1 MMRIV
6 YISNC
11 KDRPLYNFLLG
22 AHRLAMIGLD
32 AEAER
37 GVESAMV
44 GRGLILWLA
53 EQKAPIL
60 RNDEKLTSDR
70 FELFQRAVDVFDD
83 WMRCSEK
90 FSSVDRAVLIQ
101 SIRSWAW
108 PPGTEPQQQ
117 QEALTEGCP
126 END

>member
-1 MMRIV
+1 
-6 YISNC
+6 
-11 KDRPLYNFLLG
+11 
-22 AHRLAMIGLD
+22 MIGLD
-32 AEAER
+32 EEAER

-60 RNDEKLTSDR
+60 RNDEKLISDR
-70 FELFQRAVDVFDD
+70 FELFQRAVKVFDD

-90 FSSVDRAVLIQ
+90 FSSVDRAILID

-108 PPGTEPQQQ
+108 PHGTEPQQQ
-117 QEALTEGCP
+117 ETLTEDCP